1 MDTRHVYLFKTSLWF
16 IVIMSTQYIAVNLF
30 TSIAVS
36 AYYVFGLFTNKI
48 VILHTPIHV
57 N

>member
-1 MDTRHVYLFKTSLWF
+1 MDTQHVYLFKTSLWF